1 MTPLDAQALS
11 SETSQRKG
19 AAASKPSFFPPLW
32 LARRTACVELLRSE
46 NVRSVADLGCGTG
59 AVSSLLTL
67 PAYHLDDFPTSL
79 LGEHPAPADS
89 LLPSPNSGASANSP
103 TCQSRAEKLAIL
115 RSIPPVPPSERELHL
130 SRLIGVDADVEACRQ
145 AAKHCEPP
153 SAEEDA
159 TGRDPRWE
167 ELEVEI
173 YHGGVE
179 VYNPA
184 LDGVDAIIL
193 TEVIEHLSQDA
204 LERLPSLLFAT
215 YRPRLII
222 ITTPNHAFNPYFP
235 PPSSAPP
242 APHSTSSSAP
252 EEDDQSDDDDDD
264 VESNPLSAHLH
275 PDPTRRTNPRRLF
288 RDATHT
294 LEWTSDEFRAWCAD
308 ALAASGA
315 QDTYDVQFS
324 GVGSLKEYYRASRT
338 AEGDGIP
345 FPPPA
350 VHLHPALAAHPLCAE
365 KPAEPES
372 FFATQIAVFRRRTV
386 GEEGT
391 KEDDEEDERKA
402 RSPLVSPLTFFPS
415 ALPPVSPPPSAP
427 LPLNPTP
434 SKAHTLIASHH
445 HPLSPAPAPSAS
457 SASDRSAILAALR
470 ALFRA
475 ERRGDIL
482 SLAALW
488 RAGGPDRRFLA
499 SSAGEEESA
508 GPALREL
515 VRGRVGEVMRA
526 VLDAGE
532 GDEVGS
538 GEGGEWELVRLRE
551 DEDGSGRG
559 RALTGMDALG
569 IRWVRYEEEVGALE
583 AAEAEAAGRIWL
595 WSDDEDEQELGR
607 EERDEGRSDKPAD
620 EAPVPPPAAAQ
631 TDASDLEPPRW
642 GAPLLTAEGTAQE
655 QHARNSADI
664 NGGWGDEPW

>member
-1 MTPLDAQALS
+1 MT
-11 SETSQRKG
+11 T
-19 AAASKPSFFPPLW
+19 F
-32 LARRTACVELLRSE
+32 LRI
-46 NVRSVADLGCGTG
+46 VG
-59 AVSSLLTL
+59 
-67 PAYHLDDFPTSL
+67 
-79 LGEHPAPADS
+79 
-89 LLPSPNSGASANSP
+89 
-103 TCQSRAEKLAIL
+103 Q
-115 RSIPPVPPSERELHL
+115 
-130 SRLIGVDADVEACRQ
+130 
-145 AAKHCEPP
+145 
-153 SAEEDA
+153 
-159 TGRDPRWE
+159 
-167 ELEVEI
+167 
-173 YHGGVE
+173 
-179 VYNPA
+179 
-184 LDGVDAIIL
+184 
-193 TEVIEHLSQDA
+193 VIEHLSQDA

-222 ITTPNHAFNPYFP
+222 ITTPNHAFNAYFP

-294 LEWTSDEFRAWCAD
+294 LEWTSDEFRTWCAD

-338 AEGDGIP
+338 AEDDGIP

-350 VHLHPALAAHPLCAE
+350 VHLHPALAEHPLCAE
-365 KPAEPES
+365 KPAESES

-386 GEEGT
+386 GGEGT
-391 KEDDEEDERKA
+391 REEEEDERKA

-427 LPLNPTP
+427 LSLTPTP
-434 SKAHTLIASHH
+434 SKAHTLVASHR
-445 HPLSPAPAPSAS
+445 HPLSPAPTPSAS

-482 SLAALW
+482 SLATLW

-499 SSAGEEESA
+499 SSAGDEESA
-508 GPALREL
+508 EPALREL
-515 VRGRVGEVMRA
+515 VRGRIGEVVRA

-532 GDEVGS
+532 GDEAGQ
-538 GEGGEWELVRLRE
+538 GQGGEWELVRLHE

-559 RALTGMDALG
+559 RERTGMDALG

-607 EERDEGRSDKPAD
+607 EERDEGRSDEPAG
-620 EAPVPPPAAAQ
+620 EAPGSQPATAQ
-631 TDASDLEPPRW
+631 ADATDPEPPRW
-642 GAPLLTAEGTAQE
+642 GAPLLAAEGTAQE
-655 QHARNSADI
+655 QHAPNSADS